1 MSFSVSRNLL
11 INQSPVLQICKD
23 EGENHFKSVAKLV
36 FCIPKQF
43 NKPNDVLFERGLCQE
58 MGGIHEVLREEKFAE
73 IFGTIT
79 DRNGK
84 AECQM

>member
-1 MSFSVSRNLL
+1 
-11 INQSPVLQICKD
+11 
-23 EGENHFKSVAKLV
+23 V
-36 FCIPKQF
+36 FCIAKKL
-43 NKPNDVLFERGLCQE
+43 NKPNDVLFERDLCQE

-84 AECQM
+84 AECQL